1 MNIPTIGGA
10 RGIFDIFVP
19 GMFLL
24 VNLGVVVYLLPFV
37 DDETKRLI
45 ADGASNPA
53 VAVIVGVAF
62 GYLIGVILRLLRP
75 AGPDRLSAA
84 WVGRRYRRVRRDA
97 EGSEKGHKGKKYRLP
112 LWASEQFP
120 YVGHLG
126 IVCRQYI
133 RSAEVLDFYEK
144 TWAPSKRRGPNRE
157 FFNFCKAIIVSQDE
171 GSAGEIYA
179 AEALVRYMSGMFYA
193 LVVACFLFLVAL
205 VVRWIMIGQ
214 VTVGLIIML
223 CTYLVA
229 IGVILRRFRFVRIKE
244 AETVFAASFKNRS
257 IFEEI
262 TTPVHTEEGA
272 MKHDQNPTP
281 RG

>member
-10 RGIFDIFVP
+10 RGIFDILVP

-24 VNLGVVVYLLPFV
+24 INLGVVVCLLPFV

-45 ADGASNPA
+45 ANCADNPA
-53 VAVIVGVAF
+53 VAVIVSVVF

-75 AGPDRLSAA
+75 SGPDRLSAA
-84 WVGRRYRRVRRDA
+84 WVGRGHRRVQRNGG
-97 EGSEKGHKGKKYRLP
+97 ESEKGHKRKKYRLP

-120 YVGHLG
+120 YIGYLG
-126 IVCRQYI
+126 IVCRRRI
-133 RSAEVLDFYEK
+133 RSAEVLGFYER

-157 FFNFCKAIIVSQDE
+157 FFNFCKTMIVSQDKKA
-171 GSAGEIYA
+171 AGEIRA

-193 LVVACFLFLVAL
+193 LVVACFLLLVAL
-205 VVRWIMIGQ
+205 IVRWITIGQ

-229 IGVILRRFRFVRIKE
+229 IGVILRRFRFVRTKE
-244 AETVFAASFKNRS
+244 VETVFAASFKNRS

-262 TTPVHTEEGA
+262 TIPVHTEGE
-272 MKHDQNPTP
+272 Q
-281 RG
+281 